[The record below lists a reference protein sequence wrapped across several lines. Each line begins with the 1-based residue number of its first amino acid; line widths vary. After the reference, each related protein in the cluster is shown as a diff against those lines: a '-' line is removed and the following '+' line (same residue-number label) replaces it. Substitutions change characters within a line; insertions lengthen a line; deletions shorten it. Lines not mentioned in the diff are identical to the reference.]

1 MYNVT
6 MIDDDTPSITTVT
19 LLTKEMC
26 VVVEMSKFLLE
37 TTQQVSEDLSFQLFK
52 RVFMTSLGHFR
63 RIKEILSSD
72 TDVYEEYMKFFHK
85 HYDDKG
91 GWVSSLNKQHQRE
104 YRFHVSWMF
113 GEHIFTDL
121 TSKEIMEQVEKR
133 FYKRLFTELQIRNMF
148 SAYKYVRSQMGTFKK
163 DSLYDY
169 YVHNYL

>member
-19 LLTKEMC
+19 LLTKEMR

-91 GWVSSLNKQHQRE
+91 GWVSSLN
-104 YRFHVSWMF
+104 
-113 GEHIFTDL
+113 
-121 TSKEIMEQVEKR
+121 
-133 FYKRLFTELQIRNMF
+133 
-148 SAYKYVRSQMGTFKK
+148 
-163 DSLYDY
+163 
-169 YVHNYL
+169 